1 MESDTDD
8 EDEPDSYVNLW
19 LKYCDD
25 LNISPPIR
33 YRDFEKYGQIL
44 VQKPYTTAA
53 RYVDAAWKYVRN
65 NAIEVDER
73 DSMYIKDRITELVAK
88 CRRETAS
95 LKPEKAVPPLGADFR
110 RIRPGLQ
117 GKGTYCG
124 GLGLRIASITA
135 VKDMDD
141 DEESLCVRRDKVQLS
156 KATD

>member
-1 MESDTDD
+1 MPGKRPRIRDFAEELAALESDTDD

-73 DSMYIKDRITELVAK
+73 DFFVL
-88 CRRETAS
+88 
-95 LKPEKAVPPLGADFR
+95 
-110 RIRPGLQ
+110 RIRSTSKKRPP
-117 GKGTYCG
+117 TIS
-124 GLGLRIASITA
+124 RIRSTRASSYFCTP
-135 VKDMDD
+135 DP
-141 DEESLCVRRDKVQLS
+141 
-156 KATD
+156 